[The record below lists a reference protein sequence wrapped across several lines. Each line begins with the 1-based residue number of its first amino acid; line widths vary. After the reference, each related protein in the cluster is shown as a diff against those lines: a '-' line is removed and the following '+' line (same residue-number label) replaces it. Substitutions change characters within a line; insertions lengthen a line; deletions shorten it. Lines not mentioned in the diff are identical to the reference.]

1 MQPGTLWFGSKRAAG
16 ISWVL
21 WHGACYSQAP
31 GDMYATGSNS
41 DVASRQTASLAARVP
56 STDDKLGR
64 TQGVVRHGRVPLSE
78 R

>member
-1 MQPGTLWFGSKRAAG
+1 MQLGSAGFFGM
-16 ISWVL
+16 VL
-21 WHGACYSQAP
+21 VTVRRPETCMQLGR
-31 GDMYATGSNS
+31 NS